1 MWEYKFKVSSF
12 LSESQIII
20 LGGMSE
26 EIWKWDTNKNVI
38 TEVMKADNL
47 INKSVRFVTF
57 GK

>member
-1 MWEYKFKVSSF
+1 
-12 LSESQIII
+12 
-20 LGGMSE
+20 MSE